1 MIHTWLSE
9 TFAGPIESVY
19 PIMALLL
26 LVGLVLGYL
35 ARLVRLPSVTGYLL
49 AGLLLGP
56 IFHVVDTEGARVSAQ
71 LEPITNLALSL
82 IAITIGSHL
91 QFGVLR
97 NAFKRILVLGGVG
110 TVVVPLLVFSV
121 ILLTFLLGHFP
132 GVDVM
137 HAALFM
143 AILAIA
149 TAPATVI
156 HVVKESQARGVFVKT
171 LVAVVVLNNVAN
183 IFLFEG
189 ARQWVFESAEALTLV
204 VQLGGAVLL
213 GVMLALLLTLAW
225 RQIHTRQKSVTLA
238 FAALIVGY
246 GLALQL
252 GLSPVLTN
260 LALGITIANL
270 PGRSHVL
277 DLFEDYEVIVYTLFF
292 TLTGT
297 HANFS
302 DIGSVGILAA
312 IFFVTRVVANLVTVY
327 VSGRL
332 IQMPRRVSK
341 YLGLA
346 LTPQAGI
353 TVGLVASLGAMDAT
367 GAVSGYVIP
376 AVLLAVTVSEMIGPL
391 ILRFSLRK
399 SGEVGLA
406 LPRLIDFLQEE
417 YITVDVKSRERT
429 AIIKELVHFL
439 FRTHPGLKRKERR
452 PFLEAV
458 LNRELQGSTG
468 VGKGLAIPHG
478 ILAGGQK
485 IVGVMGV
492 IREGIDWEAVD
503 GQPAHMVILVGTP
516 PGHREQHLGALRAI
530 SELFRR
536 RSVTTRQLHLAKNAA
551 EVYEALVDE
560 EFESLNE
567 VLEDAL
573 TPPLHP
579 EPRPQTAEQSV
590 ADHQLQ

>member
-1 MIHTWLSE
+1 MWDFVT
-9 TFAGPIESVY
+9 ANGPVDSLY
-19 PIMALLL
+19 PILALLL
-26 LVGLVLGYL
+26 SVGLVLGYL

-56 IFHVVDTEGARVSAQ
+56 VFHLVDTSGPKVDAQ
-71 LEPITNLALSL
+71 LEPITSLALSL

-97 NAFKRILVLGGVG
+97 NAFRRILVLGSVG
-110 TVVVPLLVFSV
+110 TVVVPLLVFPC
-121 ILLTFLLGHFP
+121 IYLAFLLGGFP

-149 TAPATVI
+149 TAPATVV
-156 HVVKESQARGVFVKT
+156 HVVKESQAKGVFVKT
-171 LVAVVVLNNVAN
+171 LIAVVVLNNVAN
-183 IFLFEG
+183 ILLFEG
-189 ARQWVFESAEALTLV
+189 ARHWVFETHAAASLAL
-204 VQLGGAVLL
+204 QLGGAIAL
-213 GVMLALLLTLAW
+213 GVVLALLLMLAW
-225 RQIHTRQKSVTLA
+225 RRIHSRQKSVTFA

-246 GLALQL
+246 GLSLQL

-260 LALGITIANL
+260 LALGITMANL

-302 DIGSVGILAA
+302 EIGSVGILAGVYLVA
-312 IFFVTRVVANLVTVY
+312 RIGANLFTVY

-332 IQMPRRVSK
+332 TQMPRRVSK

-353 TVGLVASLGAMDAT
+353 TVGLIASLGAIDT
-367 GAVSGYVIP
+367 EGTISGYVIP
-376 AVLLAVTVSEMIGPL
+376 AVLLSVTVSEMLGPL

-417 YITVDVKSRERT
+417 YITVECRSRERT
-429 AIIKELVHFL
+429 AVIKELVHFL
-439 FRTHPGLKRKERR
+439 YRTHPSLKRKQRR
-452 PFLEAV
+452 AFLEGV

-468 VGKGLAIPHG
+468 VGKGVSIPHG
-478 ILAGGQK
+478 VLEGGKK

-492 IREGIDWEAVD
+492 IREGIEWESVD
-503 GQPAHMVILVGTP
+503 GQPVHMVILVGTP

-551 EVYEALVDE
+551 EVYEALVNE

-573 TPPLHP
+573 TPSPHSQPLP
-579 EPRPQTAEQSV
+579 QAEPAES
-590 ADHQLQ
+590 